1 MWEKSL
7 FNSRSHTFRRAV
19 QLKIQVCQNGLPKPG
34 GTHQERHTWEDP
46 GNIRALVR
54 WEQVPWQNSHHLRLE
69 GYLEALA
76 MVSIDIK
83 HDFTGDGE
91 KILLLTT
98 EVLLRAAAGELAKSK
113 NIRNWTSMNVVVL
126 PPFLTEIA
134 LTDGETAAEA
144 IIKIFAE
151 RTNRQEAENAAE

>member
-1 MWEKSL
+1 MDFPNLAVLTKSATHEKIQATYAHSSVGNKSL
-7 FNSRSHTFRRAV
+7 
-19 QLKIQVCQNGLPKPG
+19 
-34 GTHQERHTWEDP
+34 
-46 GNIRALVR
+46 
-54 WEQVPWQNSHHLRLE
+54 WQNSHHLRLE

-91 KILLLTT
+91 KIRLLTT

-151 RTNRQEAENAAE
+151 RTNRQEAENVAE

>member
-1 MWEKSL
+1 
-7 FNSRSHTFRRAV
+7 
-19 QLKIQVCQNGLPKPG
+19 
-34 GTHQERHTWEDP
+34 
-46 GNIRALVR
+46 
-54 WEQVPWQNSHHLRLE
+54 
-69 GYLEALA
+69 

-91 KILLLTT
+91 KIRLLTT